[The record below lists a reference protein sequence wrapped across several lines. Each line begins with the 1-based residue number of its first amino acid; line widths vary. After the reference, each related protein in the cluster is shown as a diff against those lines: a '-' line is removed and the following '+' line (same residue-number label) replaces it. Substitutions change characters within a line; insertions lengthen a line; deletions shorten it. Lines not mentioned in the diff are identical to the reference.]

1 MLKVL
6 LGDPNARKLKRYRP
20 DVVETNLLEEDI
32 QPLSDEDLAAKTGEF
47 KQRLEKGESLE
58 DILTEAFAVVRE
70 ASRRVLGMRH
80 FDVQLIGGMVL
91 HAGQIAEMKTGE
103 GKTLVATLPTYLNAL
118 TGKGAH
124 VVTVNDYL
132 ARRDAEWMGQIHRFL
147 GLEVGL
153 IQQGM
158 SPAERKRNYACDIT
172 YGTNSEFG
180 FDYLRDNMSTSIE
193 DVVQRPFNF
202 CVIDEVD
209 SILVDEARTPL
220 IISGQVERP
229 SEKYTRAAEVA
240 DKLNPDDHYE
250 VDEKARNVLLND
262 EGFIL
267 AEELLGVQDL
277 FDPKDPW
284 AHYVFNAI
292 KGKELFVKDVNYIVR
307 NGEVV
312 IVDEF
317 TGRVMPGRRWSDGL
331 HQAIEAKEHAEIQPE
346 TQTLASITYQN
357 FFLLYPK
364 LSGMTGTAKTEE
376 AEFEKIYDLEVTVI
390 DTNKPSQR
398 RDLSDVVYK
407 TESGDPERIAKDCL
421 EQVRAQ
427 KPVLI
432 RSSDLEKVRRIKQ
445 ILDANLGNN
454 PARIAELSFKD
465 QSDLLGWAKKPGN
478 VTLTASSDVETL
490 VKSEVED
497 IYTIGI
503 QGKWLQIAKECQE
516 MHEQDRPVLVGTT
529 SVEKSE
535 LLSSLL
541 AQIGVPHNLLN
552 AKPENVEREA
562 EIVAQAGRSDAV
574 TIATNMAGRGT
585 DIILGGNADYMAR
598 LKLREYLMPRIVKPE
613 DDDLMVSVPG
623 TKGRSKSQGFGDS
636 QKKVKTWK
644 ASPDIFP
651 TELSAE
657 TDGFLKETVDF
668 AVETY
673 GDRSLPEL
681 EAEDKVAIAAEKAPT
696 DDPVVQKL
704 REAYNLILKE
714 YEEYTDDEHDKVVAA
729 GGLHVI
735 GTERHESRR
744 VDNQL
749 RGRAGR
755 QGDPGSTRF
764 FLSLEDNLLR
774 IFGGDRVAGLMNMFR
789 VEEDMPI
796 ESGML
801 TRSLENA
808 QKKVE
813 TYYYDIRKQVFEYD
827 EVMNNQRRAIY
838 AERRRV
844 LEGQDLKELVITYAT
859 RTMDDIVEAY
869 INPELP
875 SEEWKLPEMVDKVK
889 EFVYLLADLEPSQLE
904 DLSVGEIKTFLH
916 EQVRTAY
923 DMKEA
928 QVDQAKPG
936 LMREAER
943 FFILQQIDTL
953 WREHLQQMDA
963 LRETVGL
970 RGYGQKDPLIE
981 YKSEG
986 YEVFL
991 DMMTGIRRNV
1001 VYTLFQFQPQA
1012 QPQVKASQQ
1021 VG

>member
-1 MLKVL
+1 MLKAL
-6 LGDPNARKLKRYRP
+6 LGDPNIRKLKRYKP
-20 DVVETNLLEEDI
+20 DVVEINLLEEEI
-32 QPLSDEDLAAKTGEF
+32 QPLSDEALTGKTGEF
-47 KQRLEKGESLE
+47 KQRLEKGESL
-58 DILTEAFAVVRE
+58 DDLLPEAFAVVRE
-70 ASRRVLGMRH
+70 ASKRVLGMRH

-91 HAGQIAEMKTGE
+91 HEGQIAEMKTGE
-103 GKTLVATLPTYLNAL
+103 GKTLVATLPSYLNAL

-132 ARRDAEWMGQIHRFL
+132 ARRDAEWMGQVHRFL

-158 SPAERKRNYACDIT
+158 SPAERKRNYRCDIT

-180 FDYLRDNMSTSIE
+180 FDYLRDNMATAIA

-209 SILVDEARTPL
+209 SILIDEARTPL

-229 SEKYTRAAEVA
+229 GQKYTQAAAVA
-240 DKLNPDDHYE
+240 TALNDEDHYE
-250 VDEKARNVLLND
+250 TDEKARNVLLTD
-262 EGFIL
+262 EGFIR
-267 AEELLGVQDL
+267 AEELLNVQDL

-292 KGKELFVKDVNYIVR
+292 KAKELFVKDVNYIVR

-331 HQAIEAKEHAEIQPE
+331 HQAIEAKEHVEIQPE

-390 DTNKPSQR
+390 ETNKPSR
-398 RDLSDVVYK
+398 RQDLADVVYK
-407 TESGDPERIAKDCL
+407 TEMAKWKA
-421 EQVRAQ
+421 V
-427 KPVLI
+427 
-432 RSSDLEKVRRIKQ
+432 
-445 ILDANLGNN
+445 AN
-454 PARIAELSFKD
+454 
-465 QSDLLGWAKKPGN
+465 
-478 VTLTASSDVETL
+478 
-490 VKSEVED
+490 
-497 IYTIGI
+497 
-503 QGKWLQIAKECQE
+503 ECAE
-516 MHEQDRPVLVGTT
+516 MHEAGRPVLVGTT

-541 AQIGVPHNLLN
+541 AEQEIPHNLLN

-562 EIVAQAGRSDAV
+562 EIVAQAGRSGAV

-585 DIILGGNADYMAR
+585 DIILGGNGDYMAR
-598 LKLREYLMPRIVKPE
+598 LKVREYLMPRIVKPE
-613 DDDLMVSVPG
+613 DDEMMVSVPA
-623 TKGRSKSQGFGDS
+623 TKGRGKAEGFGDK
-636 QKKVKTWK
+636 KKVKTWK

-657 TDGFLKETVDF
+657 AERALKEAVDF

-704 REAYNLILKE
+704 RDVYKLVLSE
-714 YEEYTDDEHDKVVAA
+714 YERFTDAEHDKVIEL

-801 TRSLENA
+801 TRSLEGA

-844 LEGQDLKELVITYAT
+844 LEGQELKELVISYAV

-875 SEEWKLPEMVDKVK
+875 PEEWKLPEMVDKVK
-889 EFVYLLADLEPSQLE
+889 EFVYLLSDMEPEQLE
-904 DLSVGEIKTFLH
+904 DLSVNEIKTFLH

-923 DMKEA
+923 DMKEV
-928 QVDQAKPG
+928 QVDQMKPG

-1012 QPQVKASQQ
+1012 QPQVKTSQE